1 MTKMLTMKSQAVI
14 DMSREERVHA
24 VNVSVTTPS
33 QIVMSTVADTHI
45 EQAGSV
51 LGSGWGGTW

>member
-1 MTKMLTMKSQAVI
+1 MNPQAVI

-24 VNVSVTTPS
+24 VNVSVNTPG

-51 LGSGWGGTW
+51 LGSGWGWTW